1 MKETDLDKVKAMA
14 KVFLEIEIG
23 ETEMTPAIVQHPFA
37 NSGFYPCR
45 SDCGNL
51 RVIDI
56 TTPQGFDEWKKI
68 MRERIDG
75 ITSIDELFLYVNK
88 PYSMTFLKY
97 IQHYLSPQD
106 YAKTLA
112 ECWGRE
118 EQPNM
123 NPSIT
128 KTELTNMFK
137 RADKEFLMS
146 EREYKK
152 WQDLPEKLTIYRG
165 VTEYNSKNIRAL
177 SWTTNYDT
185 AKWFA
190 GRYDEKG
197 KVYQAEIDKKHILA
211 CTDKRGESEIIV
223 EPKYLKNIEM
233 VEDLSLNMTI
243 QQ

>member
-23 ETEMTPAIVQHPFA
+23 ETEMSPAIVQHPFA

-45 SDCGNL
+45 SDDGNL

-56 TTPQGFDEWKKI
+56 TTPQGLKEWKKI
-68 MRERIDG
+68 MRERIDS
-75 ITSIDELFLYVNK
+75 ITSIGGLFLYVNK
-88 PYSMTFLKY
+88 PYSMTLLKY
-97 IQHYLSPQD
+97 VQHYLSSQD
-106 YAKTLA
+106 YAKMLA
-112 ECWGRE
+112 ECWIRE

-137 RADKEFLMS
+137 RADKKFLMS

-152 WQDLPEKLTIYRG
+152 WHDLPEKLTIYRG
-165 VTEYNSKNIRAL
+165 VTEYNGENIRAL

-185 AKWFA
+185 GKWFA
-190 GRYDEKG
+190 GRYGEKG
-197 KVYQAEIDKKHILA
+197 KVYQADIDKKHILA
-211 CTDKRGESEIIV
+211 YIDQRGESEIIV

-233 VEDLSLNMTI
+233 IEDLSLNMTI